1 MPLEENK
8 ALARRAID
16 EIWSKG
22 NLAVGPDIYSPNFLS
37 HQHSHPDIG
46 DVRGL
51 SALIEF
57 VREFRE
63 AFPDFHDTID
73 DQVAEGDKVVTRF
86 TSTDT
91 SRNLNG
97 LAANEQTGVLDGH
110 CHRPH
115 RGRQNRRGV
124 GQLGSVRNDAT
135 VGRHPVTSGSLFAIH
150 QLQDTPAT
158 GVRSGIP
165 NCRATRADSL
175 LTANNLVN
183 TSDSRSASDILID
196 KIKLAIGVF
205 S

>member
-73 DQVAEGDKVVTRF
+73 DQVAEGDKVVTGSIVAVNSVLIEMEIECHQSLTESCF
-86 TSTDT
+86 T
-91 SRNLNG
+91 N
-97 LAANEQTGVLDGH
+97 
-110 CHRPH
+110 
-115 RGRQNRRGV
+115 
-124 GQLGSVRNDAT
+124 
-135 VGRHPVTSGSLFAIH
+135 RHPF
-150 QLQDTPAT
+150 
-158 GVRSGIP
+158 RS
-165 NCRATRADSL
+165 
-175 LTANNLVN
+175 
-183 TSDSRSASDILID
+183 
-196 KIKLAIGVF
+196 
-205 S
+205 